1 MVHGTDVRKRYHLP
15 VLGSLDGSLP
25 WGGRWT
31 KPSKAPDGIGSP
43 QRFRVTHPFHPWH
56 GREWE
61 LVTYQHNRGE
71 DRVYFH
77 DNDGRLQSL
86 PAAWTSVFEVDA
98 IVVQGAGRAPFRAID
113 LLELA
118 TLIVD

>member
-1 MVHGTDVRKRYHLP
+1 
-15 VLGSLDGSLP
+15 
-25 WGGRWT
+25 
-31 KPSKAPDGIGSP
+31 
-43 QRFRVTHPFHPWH
+43 VTHPFHPWH
-56 GREWE
+56 GCEWE
-61 LVTYQHNRGE
+61 LVTYRHNWGE

-98 IVVQGAGRAPFRAID
+98 VVVQGAGRAAFRAID

-118 TLIVD
+118 TLIGRLRS